1 LTDISIEWSI
11 CNIDSGICSDFGIEN
26 PTSIEQYSFTVTKD
40 GGVLF
45 RDQIKIEV
53 MAIDS
58 DGFERKTQTAM
69 SYDVTQERPEV
80 VDDSTDDTTTDGDT
94 LDTAGNVGMVVYG
107 IIGAFIVALLIAVTL
122 GVMLLRGG
130 KEEELGMGYGATPP
144 VGGMMPPTPTAALA
158 TAPDYTQLPPGGNY
172 VTNDAGQTVYLSP
185 DDTDWTM
192 QADNSFVRTR

>member
-1 LTDISIEWSI
+1 
-11 CNIDSGICSDFGIEN
+11 
-26 PTSIEQYSFTVTKD
+26 
-40 GGVLF
+40 
-45 RDQIKIEV
+45 
-53 MAIDS
+53 
-58 DGFERKTQTAM
+58 M

-80 VDDSTDDTTTDGDT
+80 VDDSTDDSTAGDDT

-130 KEEELGMGYGATPP
+130 KEEELGMGYGGASP
-144 VGGMMPPTPTAALA
+144 VGMPPAPTAALA
-158 TAPDYTQLPPGGNY
+158 MAPDYTQLPAGGNY